1 MMNRTKY
8 CFNKPV
14 AGIEKMCD
22 HMTGKAV
29 SGGAKKY
36 GGITERDDLLA
47 NFRMNCIRET
57 MLDGEIGEYPD
68 FLEERRKLMSL
79 KIKNWFES
87 L

>member
-1 MMNRTKY
+1 
-8 CFNKPV
+8 
-14 AGIEKMCD
+14 
-22 HMTGKAV
+22 
-29 SGGAKKY
+29 
-36 GGITERDDLLA
+36 
-47 NFRMNCIRET
+47 MNCIRET